1 MITSTTVWTPPRM
14 AARPNRPRTSS
25 PSSKRSRDTCDGK
38 NRPTFPPEFIMAA
51 RPYPIVVAFLAGVA
65 VAFSASPALR
75 GLAKL
80 GEPAAAIAQR
90 EAKPKESKAGVLAM
104 DDERIGLAQIEMQ
117 AVGPATV
124 AKRLAVPGTVVPDAG
139 RVAHVSVKLSGTVAD
154 LRKNIGDD
162 VVKDEVL
169 AVLESREVADAKSE
183 YLAARLSNELQ
194 QDLTARDKS
203 LWEGRAVPEQQ
214 YIKSRN
220 AAAQTAMR
228 FGIARQKLLALG
240 VREDEIS
247 ALPQAPDASLRTQNV
262 RAPISGRVAER
273 KVELG
278 TAVGRD
284 NLETELFVIV
294 DLNRVWVDLSV
305 SSVDLPMV
313 REGQSVAVT
322 LRGFPDATTG
332 KIVFVSPL
340 LDKDTRTARVVAAI
354 ENADGRWRPGSFITA
369 AIAIDERAAPVVA
382 PFSAVQTVQGR
393 KAVFVRTK
401 DGFEKRDVVLGQRDG
416 QSVEIVSGLAAGET
430 VAVSNT
436 FSLKAELSKP
446 GDED

>member
-1 MITSTTVWTPPRM
+1 M
-14 AARPNRPRTSS
+14 ALRPMTIVAFA
-25 PSSKRSRDTCDGK
+25 TG
-38 NRPTFPPEFIMAA
+38 A
-51 RPYPIVVAFLAGVA
+51 VVAIGASTLQRVVGTVA
-65 VAFSASPALR
+65 P
-75 GLAKL
+75 
-80 GEPAAAIAQR
+80 AAIAQR
-90 EAKPKESKAGVLAM
+90 EARPTGSAVKAAVVAM
-104 DDERIGLAQIEMQ
+104 DDERIKLAQIELQ
-117 AVGPATV
+117 PATPGTI
-124 AKRLAVPGTVVPDAG
+124 AKRLAVPATIVPDAG
-139 RVAHVSVKLSGTVAD
+139 RVAHVSVKLSGTVAE

-162 VVKDEVL
+162 VVKDEVV

-203 LWEGRAVPEQQ
+203 LSEGRAVPEQQ

-240 VREDEIS
+240 VRDDEIA
-247 ALPQAPDASLRTQNV
+247 ALPQAPDASLRSQNV

-294 DLNRVWVDLSV
+294 DLGRVWIDLSV
-305 SSVDLPMV
+305 SSADLPMV
-313 REGQSVAVT
+313 KEGQSVAVST
-322 LRGFPDATTG
+322 RGMADSATAR
-332 KIVFVSPL
+332 IVFVSPL

-354 ENADGRWRPGSFITA
+354 ENTDGRWRPGSFVTA
-369 AIAIDERAAPVVA
+369 AIAIEERAAPVVA
-382 PFSAVQTVQGR
+382 PFSAIQTVEGH

-401 DGFEKRDVVLGQRDG
+401 DGFEKRDVVLGLRDG
-416 QSVEIVSGLAAGET
+416 QSIEIVSGLAAGET

-436 FSLKAELSKP
+436 FSLKAELAKP
-446 GDED
+446 GEED

>member
-1 MITSTTVWTPPRM
+1 MVVRPIT
-14 AARPNRPRTSS
+14 
-25 PSSKRSRDTCDGK
+25 
-38 NRPTFPPEFIMAA
+38 I
-51 RPYPIVVAFLAGVA
+51 IAFATGAA
-65 VAFSASPALR
+65 VALGASTLQRLIGAV
-75 GLAKL
+75 A
-80 GEPAAAIAQR
+80 PAAVAQR
-90 EAKPKESKAGVLAM
+90 EAKPAGPAAKSAVVAM
-104 DDERIGLAQIEMQ
+104 DDQRIKLAQIEQ
-117 AVGPATV
+117 RSVGPAAV
-124 AKRLAVPGTVVPDAG
+124 AKRLAVPGTLVPDAS
-139 RVAHVSVKLSGTVAD
+139 RVAHVSVKLAGTVAE

-162 VVKDEVL
+162 VVKDEII

-183 YLAARLSNELQ
+183 HLAARLSNELQ

-203 LWEGRAVPEQQ
+203 LWDGRAVPEQQ

-240 VREDEIS
+240 IRDEEIA
-247 ALPQAPDASLRTQNV
+247 ALPLAPDASLRSQNV
-262 RAPISGRVAER
+262 RTPISGRVAER

-294 DLNRVWVDLSV
+294 DLSRVWVDLSV
-305 SSVDLPMV
+305 SSADLPIV
-313 REGQSVAVT
+313 REGQSVAIST
-322 LRGFPDATTG
+322 RGMADNSTAR
-332 KIVFVSPL
+332 IAFVSPL
-340 LDKDTRTARVVAAI
+340 LDKDTRTARVVAAVD
-354 ENADGRWRPGSFITA
+354 NADGRWRPGSFVTA
-369 AIAIDERAAPVVA
+369 AIAIEERAAPVVA
-382 PFSAVQTVQGR
+382 PFSAIQTVDGK

-416 QSVEIVSGLAAGET
+416 QFIEIVSGLAAGET